1 MCLAIPGKVVA
12 IENADKEKPRMAT
25 VDFGGVVR
33 TICIDWVDVQTGEYI
48 LAHAGI
54 ALTAM
59 KRTKEALAAYD
70 EAIRLEPALA
80 EAYFNRALL
89 LMEGASSEAD
99 RTRAFADLSRAGE
112 LGIPQAYSLIKMFS
126 K

>member
-33 TICIDWVDVQTGEYI
+33 TICIDWIDVQTGEYI

-54 ALTAM
+54 ALTVVN
-59 KRTKEALAAYD
+59 RD
-70 EAIRLEPALA
+70 DA
-80 EAYFNRALL
+80 EAAWDDFEKLFPHNTCHHDG
-89 LMEGASSEAD
+89 EASD
-99 RTRAFADLSRAGE
+99 RRH
-112 LGIPQAYSLIKMFS
+112 
-126 K
+126 